1 MKKVYIYNLL
11 LLILTL
17 GVFQSC
23 DKADEINTV
32 GLKVY
37 VNTGISPINNYS
49 FHITHTPTTSV
60 ANYSELKFPLKTTR
74 ASIVDILGEVE
85 IDNDI
90 IDAYNEANG
99 TKFEKCP
106 EGLFQMSKSVTIK
119 AGNAESSD
127 SIKFEL
133 TDLTQLKS
141 ISGYMVPIKIS
152 NIQTSDIG
160 AQISS
165 NMNFIYL
172 FITAETNNIDLNA
185 TTIDGDVIDKSDWSV
200 EAVGTY
206 NATYKAENAIDGS
219 NISVWFYTA
228 TRNPSITI
236 DMSRE
241 QIVKGLRLVPNYNAF
256 NKTYAFK
263 RFEVDTSLDGTT
275 WAKHGK
281 SNVFEI
287 PVGSASSPD
296 YRVVKF
302 YSQVNAR
309 FIRLRMTENH
319 AGWGGISEIE
329 AFK

>member
-23 DKADEINTV
+23 DKDDEINTV

-206 NATYKAENAIDGS
+206 NATY
-219 NISVWFYTA
+219 
-228 TRNPSITI
+228 
-236 DMSRE
+236 
-241 QIVKGLRLVPNYNAF
+241 NAF